1 MCGRTAAFPQCGRIC
16 GAECGAGRGKC
27 GAGKTETA
35 KNENGS
41 GRFWLVLLHRD
52 RVLCALHCTA
62 PQCTFSVCVS
72 TQPAKN
78 KRVSLLC
85 GCLPV
90 CRHSLFDDYEIVNQ
104 CASAG
109 VSSRSVEA
117 ELQAYLDL
125 PPTACNPL
133 TFWHDHRTQFE
144 RLYRVSRQILCA
156 PASQGAV
163 ERLFSIAGYILSQRR
178 LRTND
183 RNFENIL
190 FANVNFD
197 IFDIELRKRKQCDG
211 DDNVK

>member
-62 PQCTFSVCVS
+62 PHCTFSVCVS

-78 KRVSLLC
+78 KRVSLSC

-90 CRHSLFDDYEIVNQ
+90 CRHWFADAALKQ
-104 CASAG
+104 LA
-109 VSSRSVEA
+109 
-117 ELQAYLDL
+117 
-125 PPTACNPL
+125 
-133 TFWHDHRTQFE
+133 
-144 RLYRVSRQILCA
+144 QILCA